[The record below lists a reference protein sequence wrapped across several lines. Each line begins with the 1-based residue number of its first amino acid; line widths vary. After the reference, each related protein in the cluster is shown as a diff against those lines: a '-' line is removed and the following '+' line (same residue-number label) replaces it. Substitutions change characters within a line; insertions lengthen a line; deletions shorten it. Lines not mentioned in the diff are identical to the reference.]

1 MIFASNLKIAY
12 EKKIV
17 VDKFTLDISKGEIIS
32 LIGPNGS
39 GKSSILKVMS
49 RLMKSLEGAVHID
62 GKDIH
67 KLSSKDVAKHLSVL
81 SQYHST
87 PPDFTVEEIVRYGRM
102 PHQKWYETST
112 KKDEEVVNWALKQTR
127 IYDLRE
133 RSVNSLSGGERQRAW
148 IAMALAQKPKVL
160 LLDEPTTFLD
170 ICHQIEIMELIN
182 RLNKELNLTVVMVLH
197 DLNHAIRYSSRIV
210 VIKDGKFV
218 AQGSPEKVLTKQLLR
233 DVYNVEAEISI
244 DQRTG
249 KPVIMPVGL
258 CHESGLEQ

>member
-67 KLSSKDVAKHLSVL
+67 KLSSKDVAKQLSVL

-112 KKDEEVVNWALKQTR
+112 KKDEEVVN
-127 IYDLRE
+127 
-133 RSVNSLSGGERQRAW
+133 
-148 IAMALAQKPKVL
+148 
-160 LLDEPTTFLD
+160 
-170 ICHQIEIMELIN
+170 
-182 RLNKELNLTVVMVLH
+182 
-197 DLNHAIRYSSRIV
+197 
-210 VIKDGKFV
+210 
-218 AQGSPEKVLTKQLLR
+218 
-233 DVYNVEAEISI
+233 
-244 DQRTG
+244 
-249 KPVIMPVGL
+249 
-258 CHESGLEQ
+258 